1 MIITSEKITKF
12 TLDAK
17 ESNALRTILNS
28 FAEQNENG
36 DIAITVNFA
45 RKMADIIKKVEAAE

>member
-17 ESNALRTILNS
+17 ETRTLCTILNL
-28 FAEQNENG
+28 FAEICEDRQ
-36 DIAITVNFA
+36 IPITVNFA
-45 RKMADIIKKVEAAE
+45 RKMSDIIKKVEAAE